1 MKQTTIKDIA
11 KLAGVS
17 YASVSRALNNK
28 GHVSPKTREKI
39 LQICESQGYRTNIL
53 ARNLIRK
60 KTNVIGLVIPDASN
74 PFYAEIALHIEIYM
88 RKMGYNTM
96 LCSTLNE
103 EKTMEELFD
112 FLLGQRV
119 DGIILASSQD
129 YAVKY
134 AAKYAKDCPLV
145 LLGSSFYEED
155 IKHLNIVSS
164 DTISGGSI
172 VAEYLLSL
180 GHKKIAYIGHRP
192 GSITHKNRLE
202 GFARTLKRHGLDF
215 TLIENSKSSSSI
227 DSGYALGREFFQKKL
242 SHTAIFAATDS
253 TALGLLKAADEFHLK
268 IPEDI
273 SLIGYD
279 NIVYS
284 SLPMIELT
292 TIDQRKE
299 NLAGESAKLLLELLQ
314 NPKTECY
321 TRRLIK
327 PMLLERKSCRP
338 CEA

>member
-28 GHVSPKTREKI
+28 GHVSPKTKEKI
-39 LQICESQGYRTNIL
+39 LQICESQGYRTNVL
-53 ARNLIRK
+53 ARSLIQK
-60 KTNVIGLVIPDASN
+60 KTHVIGLVVPDASN

-88 RKMGYNTM
+88 RKKGYNTM

-103 EKTMEELFD
+103 ERTMEELLD
-112 FLLGQRV
+112 FLLGQRA

-134 AAKYAKDCPLV
+134 AAKYAGSCPLV

-155 IKHLNIVSS
+155 IQNLNIVSS
-164 DTISGGSI
+164 DTMAGGSI

-180 GHKKIAYIGHRP
+180 GHRRIAYVGHRP

-202 GFARTLKRHGLDF
+202 GFARILRQRGLDF

-227 DSGYALGREFFQKKL
+227 DSGYALGRELFEKKL

-253 TALGLLKAADEFHLK
+253 TALGLLKAADEFRIK
-268 IPEDI
+268 IPQNL

-299 NLAGESAKLLLELLQ
+299 SLAGESARLLLELLE
-314 NPKTECY
+314 NPRTDCY
-321 TRRLIK
+321 TRRFIK
-327 PMLLERKSCRP
+327 PILLERKSCRA